1 MTEVAK
7 KFNKKPSDPAFIML
21 KKRLKNDI
29 LKILVWEEKA
39 KTFTSKFHESKYK
52 SRLMI
57 LEAGILM
64 ARGLPQLAEESLQK
78 ARKIVTHYEL
88 TSESIIIHDELQA
101 LIGLKQGLATYKLYT
116 NNNLVNFDTIKEEFL
131 AQDYFKKLVMPNL
144 FFVGKE
150 LNYKEKSAEAT
161 QELKFLS
168 EKNPSVQIKY
178 WYLRSEIYYN
188 HLISDYPTALS
199 SAEQFLQLVQE
210 SPVYYSKDN
219 LGGAYM
225 QLAIIHIYLSNYT
238 KAEQYADES
247 TGYFVK
253 GSINQLNAYDVKFSS
268 SLNGRKFDRA
278 WEILK
283 TVHEFKSLKTKTL
296 LAARWTYYEANLL
309 FVQNQF
315 ADALAMLQQQSDLM
329 GDRSGWRIGY
339 KILEMMCIIELDHL
353 DWLDYRIETFRKLLG
368 DLKKENIARP
378 KLIFQ
383 LLKNFIKTGYDFKQ
397 TTEKTKEHLDLLNAN
412 EDDFEWDPRGSEVIR
427 FDTWWQ
433 KKMHQKVNVRV

>member
-1 MTEVAK
+1 MSKSNLNVTEVAK
-7 KFNKKPSDPAFIML
+7 RFNKKPSDPAFIML

-116 NNNLVNFDTIKEEFL
+116 NNNLLNFDTIKEEFL

-161 QELKFLS
+161 LELKFLS

-225 QLAIIHIYLSNYT
+225 QLAIIHIYLSNYA

-247 TGYFVK
+247 AGYFVK
-253 GSINQLNAYDVKFSS
+253 GSINQL
-268 SLNGRKFDRA
+268 
-278 WEILK
+278 
-283 TVHEFKSLKTKTL
+283 
-296 LAARWTYYEANLL
+296 
-309 FVQNQF
+309 
-315 ADALAMLQQQSDLM
+315 
-329 GDRSGWRIGY
+329 
-339 KILEMMCIIELDHL
+339 
-353 DWLDYRIETFRKLLG
+353 
-368 DLKKENIARP
+368 
-378 KLIFQ
+378 
-383 LLKNFIKTGYDFKQ
+383 
-397 TTEKTKEHLDLLNAN
+397 
-412 EDDFEWDPRGSEVIR
+412 
-427 FDTWWQ
+427 
-433 KKMHQKVNVRV
+433 